1 MYELKGKFV
10 QIIYFSQTRLVL
22 KLDDKRIILTPE
34 IDDHSYDD
42 VSAFLD
48 YEIDE
53 WQKKWD
59 TPFEVKK

>member
-22 KLDDKRIILTPE
+22 KLDDKRIILRPE

-59 TPFEVKK
+59 KEKE